1 MPTSNQI
8 LKNSTHKVAEAFQSA
23 IAEAVNSQ
31 YTTLIPEFILY
42 AISEQSDSI
51 VARAAQALSIDEIS
65 AKNSISTGLFE
76 IINTRIGTA
85 AEAHDSSNGLHGTQE
100 LVWLIERAEHERQ
113 MLGDAYISTLALFL
127 AFFDHRQSSCRAIL
141 EHAGF
146 KADDTRK
153 AIFNLHKN
161 HRITRR
167 DDESRKSLLD
177 EYTRDLTA
185 MAQRGELD
193 PVGERDSEI
202 QRLIQTL
209 SRRKKNNPVL
219 IGDPGVGKT
228 VLIEGLAQKIV
239 SGDIP
244 NHLTGKRVLALE
256 MADVVAGAKLHGEFE
271 ERLKLIKDEII
282 SLQGEVILF
291 IDEIHTIV
299 GAGRSSG
306 SLDASNILK
315 SALAKG
321 QLQCVGATTHK
332 EYKAHIEPDPA
343 LERRFQPITVHEPSV
358 EQAKNMIRLIK
369 GRYENHHQITLT
381 QEAIDAA
388 VELSH
393 RYIFGRCLPDKAID
407 LIDEAAA
414 LKRIN
419 LVGVPP
425 DIARMEREKLAKME
439 QKDAEFQLQ
448 KFAKVADIQI
458 EILAL
463 DAKIFSARKLWE
475 QTIQP
480 EDKVVVANDI
490 ADLVSKT
497 TGIPVSRMQ
506 EADFKKLRDIEVCLQ
521 KRVLGQDIAIS
532 SVANAIRRNRVGL
545 KVRKAPIASFLFLG
559 PTGVGKTELAK
570 ALAEFVLDDE
580 NKIIRFDMSEFMER
594 HEASKLIGSPP
605 GYVGYTEGGR
615 LTEAIRINPY
625 SVVLFDEIEKAHP
638 DIFNI
643 FLQILDDGRLTDAEG
658 LSVSFENTII
668 IFTSNVGSEHIN
680 STRRQVGLGQTQ
692 TGLTNLEVRELA
704 LGELKSVFKPEFL
717 NRLDDIVVFQRL
729 EREQIEKILT
739 LHIENLK
746 ARLAKISIEL
756 VITQEARDVLLS
768 LGFDPLLGARPLR
781 RVIEREIENRIAL
794 EIVNAGENGLRT
806 VWVETN
812 SAEPYAI
819 VVQLKQSPTQG

>member
-1 MPTSNQI
+1 M

-31 YTTLIPEFILY
+31 YTKLIPEFILY
-42 AISEQSDSI
+42 AISEQTDSI
-51 VARAAQALSIDEIS
+51 VSRCAQALSLDEIL
-65 AKNSISTGLFE
+65 AKNAISTGLFE
-76 IINTRIGTA
+76 IIKARESVIPEPQNMA
-85 AEAHDSSNGLHGTQE
+85 NGLHGTEE

-113 MLGDAYISTLALFL
+113 LLGDAYISTLSLFL
-127 AFFDHRQSSCRAIL
+127 AFFEPRQQSCRTLL
-141 EHAGF
+141 EQAGF
-146 KADDTRK
+146 KSEETRK
-153 AIFNLHKN
+153 VVFSLHKN

-167 DDESRKSLLD
+167 DDENRKSLLD

-185 MAQRGELD
+185 MARRGELD
-193 PVGERDSEI
+193 PVAEREPEI

-228 VLIEGLAQKIV
+228 VLIEGLAQKIAT
-239 SGDIP
+239 GDIP
-244 NHLTGKRVLALE
+244 NHLAGKRVLALE

-299 GAGRSSG
+299 GAGRSG
-306 SLDASNILK
+306 GGLDASNILK

-321 QLQCVGATTHK
+321 QLPCVGATTHK
-332 EYKAHIEPDPA
+332 DYKTHIEADPA
-343 LERRFQPITVHEPSV
+343 LERRFQPIVVHEPSV
-358 EQAKNMIRLIK
+358 EQAKKMLHLVSGK
-369 GRYENHHQITLT
+369 YEKHHQITLT
-381 QEAIDAA
+381 PEALDAA

-407 LIDEAAA
+407 LIDEALA
-414 LKRIN
+414 LKRIK
-419 LVGVPP
+419 LLGLPP
-425 DIARMEREKLAKME
+425 DVQRMEKEKAEKSE
-439 QKDAEFQLQ
+439 QRSNEFQLQ
-448 KFAKVADIQI
+448 NFAKVAEIQV
-458 EILAL
+458 EILILEARI
-463 DAKIFSARKLWE
+463 AAARKSWE

-480 EDKVVVANDI
+480 NDTVVLASDI

-497 TGIPVSRMQ
+497 TGIPVNRMQ
-506 EADFKKLRDIEVCLQ
+506 EADYKKLLDIEGSLQ
-521 KRVLGQDIAIS
+521 KRVLGQNAAVS
-532 SVANAIRRNRVGL
+532 AVANAIRRNRVGL
-545 KVRKAPIASFLFLG
+545 KKRKSPIASFLFLG

-580 NKIIRFDMSEFMER
+580 NKILRFDMSEFMER

-605 GYVGYTEGGR
+605 GYVGYGEGGN
-615 LTEAIRINPY
+615 LTEAIRKTPY
-625 SVVLFDEIEKAHP
+625 NVVLFDEVEKAHP

-680 STRRQVGLGQTQ
+680 STRRQVGLGYAQ
-692 TGLTNLEVRELA
+692 TGLTNQEVRDLA
-704 LGELKSVFKPEFL
+704 LGELKNVFRPEFL

-729 EREQIEKILT
+729 EREQIEQILT
-739 LHIENLK
+739 LQIENLK
-746 ARLAKISIEL
+746 NRLSDIGIEL
-756 VITQEARDVLLS
+756 TLSTEAREVLLH
-768 LGFDPLLGARPLR
+768 LGFDPLLGARPLH

-794 EIVNAGENGLRT
+794 EIVKTGEDGKRVVIVNKSNT
-806 VWVETN
+806 
-812 SAEPYAI
+812 EPYALHI
-819 VVQLKQSPTQG
+819 TLHRVL

>member
-42 AISEQSDSI
+42 ALSEQSESI
-51 VARAAQALSIDEIS
+51 VTKAAQALSIDEIS
-65 AKNSISTGLFE
+65 AKNAISAGLFE
-76 IINTRIGTA
+76 IINARIGGS
-85 AEAHDSSNGLHGTQE
+85 AEAQGSTDGLHGTQE
-100 LVWLIERAEHERQ
+100 LIWLIEKAEHERQ
-113 MLGDAYISTLALFL
+113 MLGDAYISTLSLFL
-127 AFFDHRQSSCRAIL
+127 AFFDHRQESCRAIL
-141 EHAGF
+141 ERAGF
-146 KADDTRK
+146 KTDDTRK
-153 AIFNLHKN
+153 AIFNLHKS

-219 IGDPGVGKT
+219 IGEPGVGKT

-244 NHLTGKRVLALE
+244 SHLSGKRVLTLE

-291 IDEIHTIV
+291 IDEIHTLV

-332 EYKAHIEPDPA
+332 EYKAHIEADPA
-343 LERRFQPITVHEPSV
+343 LERRFQPITVSEPSV
-358 EQAKNMIRLIK
+358 EQAKKMIQLVK
-369 GRYENHHQITLT
+369 GRYENHHQIILT

-393 RYIFGRCLPDKAID
+393 RYIFGRSLPDKAID

-414 LKRIN
+414 LKRIK
-419 LVGVPP
+419 LIGVPP
-425 DIARMEREKLAKME
+425 DIQRMEREKIEKTD
-439 QKDAEFQLQ
+439 QKGTEFHLQ
-448 KFAKVADIQI
+448 KFERVAEIQI

-463 DAKIFSARKLWE
+463 DAKISSARKLWE
-475 QTIQP
+475 QTILP
-480 EDKVVVANDI
+480 EDRLVGANDI

-506 EADFKKLRDIEVCLQ
+506 EADFKKLRDIETSLQ

-532 SVANAIRRNRVGL
+532 SVASAIRRNRVGL
-545 KVRKAPIASFLFLG
+545 KKRKSPIASFLFLG

-580 NKIIRFDMSEFMER
+580 NKIVRFDMSEFMER

-605 GYVGYTEGGR
+605 GYIGYSEGGQ
-615 LTEAIRINPY
+615 LTEAIRKKPY

-692 TGLTNLEVRELA
+692 TGLTNQEVHELA
-704 LGELKSVFKPEFL
+704 LGELKTVFKPEFL
-717 NRLDDIVVFQRL
+717 NRLDDIVVFQKL

-746 ARLAKISIEL
+746 MRLSEISIEL
-756 VITQEARDVLLS
+756 AISQQAREVLLN

-794 EIVNAGENGLRT
+794 EIVNAGESGSRT
-806 VWVETN
+806 VLVDQD
-812 SAEPYAI
+812 SAHPGVI
-819 VVQLKQSPTQG
+819 TVKLKHPQAPP